1 MILIFARNSW
11 VLAPIKNPFLCL
23 LYSNNELYIGS
34 RLKGL
39 LPMTKE
45 ADIQIAC
52 NQYLDYLAKTYNFRH
67 FHVPNEG
74 KRSIHYHA
82 KMKKMGL
89 RSGCPDIIVEY
100 PVGRILYIELKAPK
114 GRLSDTQKLWA
125 VQSEILGTPHY
136 IVKGGVNE
144 CLDIVGGII
153 KQNIPIR

>member
-1 MILIFARNSW
+1 
-11 VLAPIKNPFLCL
+11 
-23 LYSNNELYIGS
+23 
-34 RLKGL
+34 
-39 LPMTKE
+39 MTKE
-45 ADIQIAC
+45 SDIQIAC
-52 NQYLDYLAKTYNFRH
+52 NEYLNYLSNKYNFRH

-74 KRSIHYHA
+74 KRSVQYHA

-89 RSGCPDIIVEY
+89 KSGCPDIIVEY

-125 VQSEILGTPHY
+125 VQSEILGTPHF

-153 KQNIPIR
+153 KQNIPMR